1 MSKIDEMLKNEKVDW
16 KRLGEVCYIQRGRV
30 ISKTYLEQNKGT
42 YPVYS
47 SQTKNNGEIG
57 SIDTYDFDGEY
68 VTWTTDGAYAGTVF
82 YRNEKFSITNICG
95 LISPKNSEYL
105 LAKFISYWLQIKAK
119 KHVKG
124 GSGNPKLM
132 SNVVSDIFIPIP
144 SRETQEKIVKKLDE
158 FTNCVTKLQA
168 ELKAR
173 IKQYSY
179 HRDMLLSEKYLNKI
193 SEKIDKLENK
203 GYKIRFTT
211 LGEIGEIQMCKRILK
226 EQTLSQGDIPFYK
239 IGTFVKKANS
249 FISKELFR
257 EYREK
262 YNYPKKGKILISASG
277 TIGKTVIFDGKD
289 AYFQDSNIVWISHN
303 EEIALNKYLYYFYQV
318 INWNPSTGGTI
329 NRLYNYN
336 LKNVKVVLPPLELQN
351 KVVEILDKFQSL
363 IADTKGLLPKEI
375 EERKKQYEY
384 YREKLLTFDIKLDN
398 NQSINKL

>member
-105 LAKFISYWLQIKAK
+105 LAKFISYCLQIEAK

-144 SRETQEKIVKKLDE
+144 SRETQEKIVKNLTNLQIVLLNYRLNYKL
-158 FTNCVTKLQA
+158 N
-168 ELKAR
+168 
-173 IKQYSY
+173 
-179 HRDMLLSEKYLNKI
+179 
-193 SEKIDKLENK
+193 
-203 GYKIRFTT
+203 
-211 LGEIGEIQMCKRILK
+211 
-226 EQTLSQGDIPFYK
+226 
-239 IGTFVKKANS
+239 
-249 FISKELFR
+249 
-257 EYREK
+257 
-262 YNYPKKGKILISASG
+262 
-277 TIGKTVIFDGKD
+277 
-289 AYFQDSNIVWISHN
+289 
-303 EEIALNKYLYYFYQV
+303 
-318 INWNPSTGGTI
+318 
-329 NRLYNYN
+329 
-336 LKNVKVVLPPLELQN
+336 
-351 KVVEILDKFQSL
+351 
-363 IADTKGLLPKEI
+363 
-375 EERKKQYEY
+375 
-384 YREKLLTFDIKLDN
+384 
-398 NQSINKL
+398 